1 MESVKVLKLVN
12 AFTGI
17 QVYHATFQW
26 VFHLVIEVLPI
37 NLMFANVMKA
47 GKEEYVTDQSVIL
60 IVEIMVIALSLKF
73 VNVILAGNQAKFI
86 HLDAI

>member
-1 MESVKVLKLVN
+1 
-12 AFTGI
+12 
-17 QVYHATFQW
+17 
-26 VFHLVIEVLPI
+26 
-37 NLMFANVMKA
+37 MFANVMKA
-47 GKEEYVTDQSVIL
+47 GKEEYVIDQFVIL